1 MIKSEV
7 KFLALFKVISKRLF
21 SCYKTS
27 GISFDLDNMLLDK
40 GLQRNN
46 LKKPIIAIS
55 PGIKS
60 SDFAICADFWIG
72 L

>member
-27 GISFDLDNMLLDK
+27 GISFDLDNMSLDK
-40 GLQRNN
+40 DFQRNN
-46 LKKPIIAIS
+46 LKKPIIAIL

-60 SDFAICADFWIG
+60 SDFSICADFSIG